1 MSDTYISVL
10 AVDDRCVA
18 FSDFR
23 DSVAKTVCGALVT
36 LTNGNFLH
44 S

>member
-23 DSVAKTVCGALVT
+23 DSVAKTVCVTLVT
-36 LTNGNFLH
+36 LKNGNFLH